1 MVKAAVKLIQFDLD
15 GTLIDSV
22 PQLHLAVN
30 AMLAELGRAPANV
43 EAVRGWV
50 GNGADILVR
59 RALLAGEKTGYE
71 PTDIEQAQAR
81 AAFDSAYER
90 VADRQL
96 VFYPGVQEV
105 LWRLHRAGFILAIV
119 TNKPSR
125 FVPAILAAAGMSE
138 LFSLVL
144 GGDCLPEKKPSPAPL
159 LHVCT
164 HFDMDPGQCLMV
176 GDSENDVLAAKAAGM
191 PVAGLSYGYNYGR
204 PIAESDPD
212 WVMDDFS
219 QLADLLLA

>member
-1 MVKAAVKLIQFDLD
+1 MAKPAVKLIQFDLD

-30 AMLAELGRAPANV
+30 AMLAELDRAPASV

-50 GNGADILVR
+50 GNGADMLVR
-59 RALLAGEKTGYE
+59 RALLAGREADYAPAPAE
-71 PTDIEQAQAR
+71 LARAR
-81 AAFDSAYER
+81 AAFDAAYDR

-96 VFYPGVQEV
+96 IFYPGVVDV
-105 LWRLHRAGFILAIV
+105 LGQLHRAGFILAMV

-125 FVPAILAAAGMSE
+125 FVPAILTAAGLGE

-144 GGDCLPEKKPSPAPL
+144 GGDSLPEKKPSPAPL
-159 LHVCT
+159 LHACA
-164 HFDMDPGQCLMV
+164 HFDMDPSQCLMV

-191 PVAGLSYGYNYGR
+191 AVVGLSYGYNYGR
-204 PIAESDPD
+204 PIAESEPD

-219 QLADLLLA
+219 QLVDLLLA